1 MLYADIYIYIA
12 SIYIYNYYTIIV
24 EFLVYCSCFFY
35 LLLGTSF
42 IFSTQDLI
50 NHGWSLKDIVDEI
63 LEVPS
68 SVMWFKQCH
77 KPSPSHHLK
86 MLF

>member
-1 MLYADIYIYIA
+1 MQIYIYIA
-12 SIYIYNYYTIIV
+12 GIYIYNYYTIIV
-24 EFLVYCSCFFY
+24 EFLVYCSCFFIT
-35 LLLGTSF
+35 GHIIF
-42 IFSTQDLI
+42 FSTQDLI

-63 LEVPS
+63 LEVAS